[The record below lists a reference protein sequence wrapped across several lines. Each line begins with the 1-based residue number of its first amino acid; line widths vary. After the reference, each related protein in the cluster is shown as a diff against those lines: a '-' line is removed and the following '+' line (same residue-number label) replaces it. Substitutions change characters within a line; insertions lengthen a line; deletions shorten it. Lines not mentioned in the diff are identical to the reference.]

1 MKGFKIS
8 VVICTYNRAEMLRVA
23 LESLGRDQLFDMHE
37 YEIVVIDDGS
47 TDHTE
52 DVVKDLNLLCA
63 LQYYKIQHGGRSV
76 ARNRGIKEA
85 RGDYILFVDDDII
98 APPELLQEHYDHH
111 RAYPHSVIRGPIIN
125 VTEHRIPE
133 GRAVSWRDFSS
144 AFFCTCNASVN
155 KFALVAIGGF
165 DEDFTEYGFED
176 NEIGWR
182 LREKGWNA
190 RFNNKAIVYHYKPTM
205 QKDQLAEMIQRA
217 QELGR
222 SAVAYHAKHP
232 HWKVALA
239 TGLHPSLKWWNKL
252 LTNQALYDYCLRTWN
267 AGPEQL
273 SMGKRAFIEGRIYQY
288 HYLRSLEEERQRVA
302 LTSSKQTAT
311 TRAAADHESN
321 ADAAVESSRGGPTIG
336 ESGRI
341 VNKNIRSNVH
351 VQSKK
356 TSGEGSNRAL

>member
-1 MKGFKIS
+1 MQNFKIS
-8 VVICTYNRAEMLRVA
+8 IVICTYNRADMLRVA
-23 LESLGRDQLFDMHE
+23 LESLGRNQLFDMRE

-98 APPELLQEHYDHH
+98 APPDLLQEHYDHH
-111 RAYPHSVIRGPIIN
+111 RRYPHSVIRGPIIN

-155 KFALVAIGGF
+155 KFAIVAIGGF
-165 DEDFTEYGFED
+165 DEDFVEYGFED

-190 RFNNKAIVYHYKPTM
+190 RFNQKAIVYHYKPIM
-205 QKDQLAEMIQRA
+205 QKDQLSEMVQRA
-217 QELGR
+217 EELGR

-239 TGLHPSLKWWNKL
+239 TGLHPALRWWNKL
-252 LTNQALYDYCLRTWN
+252 QSNRALYDYCLREWN

-273 SMGKRAFIEGRIYQY
+273 TSNRRAFLEGRIFRY
-288 HYLRSLEEERQRVA
+288 HYLTSLEQEKERVA
-302 LTSSKQTAT
+302 RVDRPRSEAPSPASGN
-311 TRAAADHESN
+311 ESN
-321 ADAAVESSRGGPTIG
+321 APVESSRGGPTVG

-341 VNKNIRSNVH
+341 VNKNIRPDVH

-356 TSGEGSNRAL
+356 TPGEGADRAL